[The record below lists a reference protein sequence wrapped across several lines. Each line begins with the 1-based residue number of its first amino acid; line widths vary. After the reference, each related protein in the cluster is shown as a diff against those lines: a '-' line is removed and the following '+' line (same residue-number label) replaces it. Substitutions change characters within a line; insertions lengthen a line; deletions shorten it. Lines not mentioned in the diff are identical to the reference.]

1 MFVDHI
7 AFLTADLI
15 RQSNSL
21 PDFCQKQEIESFP
34 AEGTQEQYIQLP
46 EHSTK
51 LLLLQPI
58 AEGPY
63 ARALDKR
70 GPGLHHLGVSTQSI
84 EALMPQLN
92 QHSLFLHPISI
103 QTIKQGTVWIC
114 RPGMPFLIEVFE
126 SDAPADHHAEPLEI
140 ALPANAQRPEF
151 LSDLFLNL
159 QLSLAATEQL
169 ELRINQQRLSL
180 SLL

>member
-15 RQSNSL
+15 RQSEAL

-34 AEGTQEQYIQLP
+34 AEGTQEQYIQLTEQSP
-46 EHSTK
+46 K

-63 ARALDKR
+63 ARALAKR
-70 GPGLHHLGVSTQSI
+70 GPGLHHLGVSTASI
-84 EALMPQLN
+84 EKRIPQLT
-92 QHSLFLHPISI
+92 QHGLFLHPISI
-103 QTIKQGTVWIC
+103 QTLKQGTVWLC

-126 SDAPADHHAEPLEI
+126 SDADHHADPFEL
-140 ALPANAQRPEF
+140 ALPASSQLPES
-151 LSDLFLNL
+151 LSDLFSNL
-159 QLSLAATEQL
+159 QLSLASTEQL
-169 ELRINQQRLSL
+169 ELRINQQLI
-180 SLL
+180 SLLAI